1 MRVIASLH
9 AVIYFFIF
17 CGQVDVYSFGVL
29 LCEMSIREFPDRDRR
44 EQQVAT
50 VANNVLRALIRGCL
64 ETDPQVRPTMEEIIS
79 EIEPEAQGTF

>member
-1 MRVIASLH
+1 MHGVASLL
-9 AVIYFFIF
+9 AVIYFFSF
-17 CGQVDVYSFGVL
+17 CGQFDVYRFGVL
-29 LCEMSIREFPDRDRR
+29 LCEMSIRELPDPERR
-44 EQQVAT
+44 EQQVAM

>member
-1 MRVIASLH
+1 MHGVASLY
-9 AVIYFFIF
+9 AVIYLFFF

-29 LCEMSIREFPDRDRR
+29 LCEMSIRELPDPERR
-44 EQQVAT
+44 EQQVAM

-64 ETDPQVRPTMEEIIS
+64 ETDPQARPTMEEIID

>member
-9 AVIYFFIF
+9 AVIYFFIL

-29 LCEMSIREFPDRDRR
+29 LCEVSIRELPDPERR
-44 EQQVAT
+44 EQQVAM
-50 VANNVLRALIRGCL
+50 VANNVLRALIRRCL